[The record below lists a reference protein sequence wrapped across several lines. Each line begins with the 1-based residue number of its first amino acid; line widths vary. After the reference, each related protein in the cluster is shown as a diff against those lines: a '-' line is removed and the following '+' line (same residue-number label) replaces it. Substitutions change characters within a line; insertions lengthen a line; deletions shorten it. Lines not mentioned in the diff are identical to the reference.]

1 MSEQMVYVVTDGVY
15 SDYTIRAIFSVRE
28 EADAYAD
35 KLASHDVNVE
45 EWPIDNPPTIHTYTE
60 VVMGKDGMVY
70 ETNQYH
76 YDYDGVLK
84 ELVPS
89 FEVSGD
95 AWSHFLIHE
104 VETADEERAIKVTNE
119 LRTRLLAEN
128 IWPEYMGYDAAVE
141 RMHEML
147 GFVETPEGV

>member
-1 MSEQMVYVVTDGVY
+1 MSEQMVYVVTEGIY
-15 SDYTIRAIFSVRE
+15 SDYRIKAIFSTSE
-28 EADAYAD
+28 EAAAFASVLGSDAG
-35 KLASHDVNVE
+35 VE
-45 EWPIDNPPTIHTYTE
+45 EWPIDNPPTLHTYTE

-70 ETNQYH
+70 EVNQSC

-84 ELVPS
+84 ELAPS
-89 FEVSGD
+89 FEVLGD

-128 IWPEYMGYDAAVE
+128 IWPEYMGYDVAVE

-147 GFVETPEGV
+147 GVEVD